1 MRKIRIDKE
10 TEINGKVVK
19 WIIEKHKEE
28 KTRISNLREYYNN
41 NNTTIMNRE
50 YKDLKKP
57 MNKLAHPFAS
67 YITNMAVG
75 YFLGKPVA
83 YNSENVDLL
92 ERLNTVFKYN
102 DEADNN
108 TTLAKHSSIGGYSV
122 ELLYVDE
129 NSEAR
134 FVALP
139 GDEVAIVY
147 DNTLEENIL
156 CAVRYFEE
164 EIPGEDKAK
173 TTVNVYTK
181 ELIQTYELVDDE
193 VKHMPDKDEV
203 HFFGDV
209 PVSVY
214 LNNDEMY
221 GDFEKVKSLID
232 AYDQAQSD
240 TANDFEY
247 FTNALLVISGVPIED
262 KEAGLDF
269 KNDRVINFMGSDGKA
284 EYLIKNINDSALE
297 NYKNRLVEDIE
308 KFTQV
313 PALTDE
319 KFAGNVSGESM
330 KYKLMG
336 LENITGIKEA
346 KFKKGLMRRIELLCN
361 FLNISTNDIALYTDI
376 QPVFTRNR
384 PQNETELANM
394 VKGLY
399 GILSDETLISRL
411 PFIENAREEIEKRN
425 SEKEN
430 TLDSYNFE
438 AINE

>member
-19 WIIEKHKEE
+19 WIIEKHKVE
-28 KTRISNLREYYNN
+28 KDRISNLREYYNN
-41 NNTTIMNRE
+41 NNAAIMNRE
-50 YKDLKKP
+50 YKDQNKP

-75 YFLGKPVA
+75 YFLGKPIG
-83 YNSENVDLL
+83 YNSEDTDLL
-92 ERLNTVFKYN
+92 ERLDDIFKYN

-108 TTLAKHSSIGGYSV
+108 TTLAKYASIGGYSV
-122 ELLYVDE
+122 ELLYIDGD
-129 NSEAR
+129 SQAR
-134 FVALP
+134 FIALP

-147 DNTLEENIL
+147 DNTLEDNIL

-164 EIPGEDKAK
+164 EVPGEDKVK
-173 TTVNVYTK
+173 TIINVYTK

-193 VKHMPDKDEV
+193 AKHMPDKDEA

-209 PVSVY
+209 PISVY

-232 AYDQAQSD
+232 AYDQSQSD

-247 FTNALLVISGVPIED
+247 FTNALLSISGVIVDDEN
-262 KEAGLDF
+262 LDF
-269 KNDRVINFMGSDGKA
+269 KDNRVINFADSDGKA
-284 EYLIKNINDSALE
+284 EYVIKNINDSALE
-297 NYKNRLVEDIE
+297 NYKNRLVEDIH
-308 KFTQV
+308 KFAQI
-313 PALTDE
+313 PNLTDE
-319 KFAGNVSGESM
+319 QFAGNVSGESM

-336 LENITGIKEA
+336 LENIVGVKEA

-361 FLNISTNDIALYTDI
+361 FLNIATNDLTLYTDI
-376 QPVFTRNR
+376 QPVFTRNK
-384 PQNETELANM
+384 PQNEVELANM

-399 GILSDETLISRL
+399 GILSDETLISIL
-411 PFIENAREEIEKRN
+411 PFINNAREEIEKRD

-430 TLDSYNFE
+430 TLDYQGLGVVE
-438 AINE
+438 DE